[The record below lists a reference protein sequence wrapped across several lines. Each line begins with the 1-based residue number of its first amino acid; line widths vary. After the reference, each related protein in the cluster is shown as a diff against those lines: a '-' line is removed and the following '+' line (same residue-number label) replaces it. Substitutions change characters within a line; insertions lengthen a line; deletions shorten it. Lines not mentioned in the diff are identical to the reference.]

1 MSQHEPE
8 LRSCLRPGGGAQT
21 LVGSSTCVGRLVGQ
35 RLPCSWASV
44 RLTPRHPALGCFLL
58 SRHLLET
65 PPPAPPLLTCCQ
77 PASLPRSCRPVTRRP
92 TPRPADSWSI
102 SPWPELPEEGVC
114 TASPARG
121 ATSGLQSELESLSQ
135 QIRVEAGLG
144 PNTRDAL
151 GAPLPGSLSALPGP
165 PTPAP
170 EEEGRWDGQAPAPP
184 VPQSPFPDSCRVVV
198 GWGDLREA
206 AAGVGAGRG
215 AGPGEP
221 STAAVLRVSV
231 TVCA

>member
-184 VPQSPFPDSCRVVV
+184 CPRAPSPT
-198 GWGDLREA
+198 
-206 AAGVGAGRG
+206 AAGLWWGGGTFGRQQQAWGQGAE
-215 AGPGEP
+215 PGLASPPPPLSSEFP
-221 STAAVLRVSV
+221 
-231 TVCA
+231 